1 MTRQTVSTSGSGS
14 VATETVSASSCSW
27 KTATSLDDEC
37 FLEPRTCRECLN
49 ETPTTGETCVLTDS
63 GICMSVKEYEETL
76 ASTADV
82 YFLAGNATYC
92 GNNSSD
98 HCLQLNSCEASTW
111 LSYARQRL
119 PLIALAVD
127 QDTPEGCTFATDIV
141 NEDTGAVE
149 LDSDESS
156 DGKDTLSS
164 EDQCTWYQN
173 STLCSTPRTCYDCLN
188 TATDSGDACTITPEG
203 YCTTLATNYNYKLD
217 FRSVSSSGVD
227 NGYYYPSTN
236 TTYCEPSDAACS
248 NCDIGR
254 SASNSASYCV
264 GSDGCVCVAF
274 CQSSNWQETVIAEKC
289 EASTTSSTKIYG
301 TEFPWETFIIFLSL
315 AVVVV
320 LAVIL
325 GVWRVKHILQARR
338 RESMRLRRSEM
349 RRFTRSLELPAWKAM
364 REELIDS
371 KVDPVGEGRGRLR
384 PM

>member
-1 MTRQTVSTSGSGS
+1 MGVR
-14 VATETVSASSCSW
+14 
-27 KTATSLDDEC
+27 
-37 FLEPRTCRECLN
+37 
-49 ETPTTGETCVLTDS
+49 
-63 GICMSVKEYEETL
+63 EYEETL
-76 ASTADV
+76 ASDAGD
-82 YFLAGNATYC
+82 YFVAGNSTYC
-92 GNNSSD
+92 DGTNSSD
-98 HCLQLNSCEASTW
+98 TCVRLNSCEVSTW

-119 PLIALAVD
+119 PLIVLAVD
-127 QDTPEGCTFATDIV
+127 QDTPEDCSFATDTV
-141 NEDTGAVE
+141 NEDTGGAIE
-149 LDSDESS
+149 LDSDDTSVS
-156 DGKDTLSS
+156 PNGKDTLSS
-164 EDQCTWYQN
+164 EDKCTWYQN
-173 STLCSTPRTCYDCLN
+173 STKCSTPRTCYDCLN
-188 TATDSGDACTITPEG
+188 TLADSGEACTITPEG
-203 YCTTLATNYNYKLD
+203 YCATLTTSYKYKLD

-227 NGYYYPSTN
+227 NGFYYPSTN

-248 NCDIGR
+248 NCGIGR

-264 GSDGCVCVAF
+264 GSGGCVCVAF
-274 CQSSNWQETVIAEKC
+274 CQSSDWQETVKAEKC
-289 EASTTSSTKIYG
+289 AASTTSTTNIYAA
-301 TEFPWETFIIFLSL
+301 EFPWETFVIFLSL